1 MLELGLDGVAR
12 GACYALLGVGFTL
25 VFGILRRVNLAY
37 GASIM
42 LGVYAA
48 VWLERRFGLALIV
61 LAPIVVLVT
70 VAAGVYVERL
80 CFAPHSG
87 RAPVTSM
94 AATFAVWMQLEELA
108 TLMLPRHSYG
118 FPELFSIPALAI
130 GGFSARPEHLLALA
144 CAVLASSAL
153 WLLLYRTRFGLS
165 VRAMTENRI
174 GAACVGINIPRM
186 SALIFALASMLGGVA
201 GYLIVSIDGQVTPM
215 FAMWVTLKGM
225 IAAMLGGLGSLAGA
239 VAGGV
244 LLGIIEAY
252 SQGLFGPQYR
262 DVCSYGLLLI
272 VLLVCPAG
280 LSTVWRGRAETLA
293 AAARGH

>member
-1 MLELGLDGVAR
+1 
-12 GACYALLGVGFTL
+12 
-25 VFGILRRVNLAY
+25 
-37 GASIM
+37 
-42 LGVYAA
+42 
-48 VWLERRFGLALIV
+48 
-61 LAPIVVLVT
+61 
-70 VAAGVYVERL
+70 
-80 CFAPHSG
+80 
-87 RAPVTSM
+87 
-94 AATFAVWMQLEELA
+94 
-108 TLMLPRHSYG
+108 
-118 FPELFSIPALAI
+118 
-130 GGFSARPEHLLALA
+130 
-144 CAVLASSAL
+144 
-153 WLLLYRTRFGLS
+153 
-165 VRAMTENRI
+165 MTENRI

-272 VLLVCPAG
+272 VLLICPAG
-280 LSTVWRGRAETLA
+280 LSTVWRVRAETLA